1 MCENEDNFTK
11 WLLTPDN
18 WVHNRMTRM
27 VHGRMS
33 SGNLCR
39 ITPRREK
46 MYWESVLKRYK
57 RRQEVFGEIPEEINS
72 APEILMKAKFNLMKN
87 FVLWG
92 DTFEIERFFCILKNL
107 AKNKAKKL
115 NPAKITKPRKSRSKI
130 ESPEEKL
137 LNDEIIFQKN
147 VLDKELYDWAMNPWH
162 DIKVK
167 YANVCP

>member
-1 MCENEDNFTK
+1 MF
-11 WLLTPDN
+11 
-18 WVHNRMTRM
+18 
-27 VHGRMS
+27 
-33 SGNLCR
+33 
-39 ITPRREK
+39 
-46 MYWESVLKRYK
+46 WESVLKRYK
-57 RRQEVFGEIPEEINS
+57 RRHIQEVFGAIPDEINS
-72 APEILMKAKFNLMKN
+72 TPEILEKAKFNLMKN

-115 NPAKITKPRKSRSKI
+115 KAAKVTKPRKSRSRI

-137 LNDEIIFQKN
+137 LNDGIILQKN
-147 VLDKELYDWAMNPWH
+147 ALDKELYEWAMNPWH

>member
-1 MCENEDNFTK
+1 
-11 WLLTPDN
+11 
-18 WVHNRMTRM
+18 M

-33 SGNLCR
+33 SENLCR

-92 DTFEIERFFCILKNL
+92 DTFEIERFFCIL
-107 AKNKAKKL
+107 
-115 NPAKITKPRKSRSKI
+115 
-130 ESPEEKL
+130 
-137 LNDEIIFQKN
+137 NDEIIFQKN
-147 VLDKELYDWAMNPWH
+147 ILDKELYDWAMNPWH

-167 YANVCP
+167 YANVYP